1 VNYMHQFLPLAYR
14 PAEPVASKTIDAF
27 TLIELLVVIAVIG
40 VLVALLVPALGSAKA
55 HAQRISCV
63 SNLKQFGLASQL
75 YAADYLDH
83 LLPNMDGVNIPLGP
97 NWVKGWLGLPGPVRG
112 EFVIERPLSGDPA
125 PLPPSPMPRKL
136 LAHEKCD
143 CIAGAP
149 AGRTGHSPGNW
160 RNPGRS
166 R

>member
-1 VNYMHQFLPLAYR
+1 MHQFLPLAYR

-83 LLPNMDGVNIPLGP
+83 LLPNMDGV
-97 NWVKGWLGLPGPVRG
+97 
-112 EFVIERPLSGDPA
+112 
-125 PLPPSPMPRKL
+125 
-136 LAHEKCD
+136 
-143 CIAGAP
+143 
-149 AGRTGHSPGNW
+149 
-160 RNPGRS
+160 
-166 R
+166 